1 MRLFT
6 GIALEEHALEKLA
19 GVLARLSPFAGLKWS
34 PVSNL
39 HITAKFIGEW
49 PEPRLEE
56 LRNALATAPPT
67 GAIPI
72 TVSRFGFFPNP
83 HHPRAFFAGV
93 QAGPE
98 LHELARRIDETVAAL
113 GVAKEA
119 RPYLPH
125 VTLARIKNE
134 NVQGLRE
141 QIASMTDFDFGSF
154 EAVQFHLYA
163 SRGGV
168 YEPLSSYSVLGTA

>member
-6 GIALEEHALEKLA
+6 GIAIEEHTLEKLA
-19 GVLARLSPFAGLKWS
+19 GVLARLRPSAALKWS
-34 PVSNL
+34 PAANL
-39 HITAKFIGEW
+39 HITTKFIGEW

-56 LRNALATAPPT
+56 LQGSLATVPPT

-72 TVSRFGFFPNP
+72 AVSRFGFFPGA
-83 HHPRAFFAGV
+83 HRPRAFFAGV

-98 LHELARRIDETVAAL
+98 LREVARRIDETVAAL
-113 GVAKEA
+113 GVAKED

-134 NVQGLRE
+134 NVQELRE

-168 YEPLSSYSVLGTA
+168 YEPLSGYSVLRTA